1 MLRRRK
7 NQKNLVWAEVLESYI
22 IYKYIERTQLSNFW
36 DITPYL
42 KEISNLIVKLHS
54 YGLASND
61 IWSENFILDSKER
74 LKIIDL
80 SDNGFLSICQ
90 ANDWLAL
97 KRFYGIEAENKSIF
111 YYLISWRNAFRS
123 YLRKLC
129 GKEA

>member
-1 MLRRRK
+1 M
-7 NQKNLVWAEVLESYI
+7 VWAEVLESYI

-61 IWSENFILDSKER
+61 IWSENFILDSKGR

-90 ANDWLAL
+90 AMIGWLSNDSMVL
-97 KRFYGIEAENKSIF
+97 KQKIK
-111 YYLISWRNAFRS
+111 AFFII
-123 YLRKLC
+123 
-129 GKEA
+129 